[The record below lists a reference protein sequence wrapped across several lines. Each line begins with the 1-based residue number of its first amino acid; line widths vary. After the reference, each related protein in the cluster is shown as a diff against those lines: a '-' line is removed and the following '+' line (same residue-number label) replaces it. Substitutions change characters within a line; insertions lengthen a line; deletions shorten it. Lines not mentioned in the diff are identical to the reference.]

1 MNRDAASGPIHSR
14 DIVRKLAESTGLPPK
29 AIRKIV
35 EGALK
40 ELHKVSCLAE
50 KKTAETLME
59 CCWNFGARAS
69 FHLGGILEEERVYS
83 NPGGT
88 PWSEFFLRFLPEES
102 KVGGRV
108 VAKWRGRGAPRGG
121 R

>member
-59 CCWNFGARAS
+59 CCWNFGDVS
-69 FHLGGILEEERVYS
+69 CFHLSGLLEAHRVQWHQEI
-83 NPGGT
+83 PVD
-88 PWSEFFLRFLPEES
+88 EFLLRFLGS
-102 KVGGRV
+102 SYKRNMRTM
-108 VAKWRGRGAPRGG
+108 KRWRKFKKASA
-121 R
+121 